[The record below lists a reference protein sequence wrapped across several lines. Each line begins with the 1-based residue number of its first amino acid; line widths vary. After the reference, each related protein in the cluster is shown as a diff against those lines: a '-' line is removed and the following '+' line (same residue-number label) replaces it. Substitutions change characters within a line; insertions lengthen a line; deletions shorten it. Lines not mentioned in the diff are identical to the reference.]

1 MHRHFKLFFLEV
13 QSGPLLVDTPTLL
26 VELFHCNIFI
36 FFRLNAKLDE
46 LRKARANE
54 FIGKWEKSSSK
65 TIKWM
70 ETCEKTMQFDIE
82 EQQSLADVRERLD
95 DVDVSTVQLQK

>member
-1 MHRHFKLFFLEV
+1 
-13 QSGPLLVDTPTLL
+13 
-26 VELFHCNIFI
+26 
-36 FFRLNAKLDE
+36 
-46 LRKARANE
+46 
-54 FIGKWEKSSSK
+54 
-65 TIKWM
+65 M